1 MGEQERTRT
10 VTWEDPTEGTK
21 AAGEMSGLE
30 YLRAIARG
38 ELPAAPMADLMGFE
52 FHEIEEGRVVFECI
66 PAEYHYNP
74 IGAVHGGLA
83 CTLADS
89 AMGCA
94 VHTMLPAGV
103 GYTTLEIKTNLLR
116 PITVETGRLLCEG
129 KTIHV
134 GGRIATAEARLTDE
148 AGKLYAHATTTCMV
162 FEGAREYST
171 SEGER

>member
-1 MGEQERTRT
+1 MGEKERTRT
-10 VTWEDPTEGTK
+10 FASENPAAGTK
-21 AAGEMSGLE
+21 VAGEMSGLE

-38 ELPAAPMADLMGFE
+38 ELPAALMEFGFR
-52 FHEIEEGRVVFECI
+52 EIEESRVVFECV
-66 PAEYHYNP
+66 PGEYHYNP
-74 IGAVHGGLA
+74 IGTVHGGLA
-83 CTLADS
+83 CTLVDP

-116 PITVETGRLLCEG
+116 PIAVETGRLLCKE

-134 GGRIATAEARLTDE
+134 GRSIATAEARLMDE

-162 FEGAREYST
+162 FRGGPEERFAGEGRE
-171 SEGER
+171 